1 MLFQYIIP
9 VQPELILPDDGEF
22 VSDLNPTF
30 DQGANQ
36 AIERAA
42 FFFADGLI
50 SDGSHHAIAVS
61 FSEAVSIGNSG
72 D

>member
-1 MLFQYIIP
+1 LR
-9 VQPELILPDDGEF
+9 DGGEF

-30 DQGANQ
+30 DRGANQ

-50 SDGSHHAIAVS
+50 SDDSHHAVAVS
-61 FSEAVSIGNSG
+61 FSEAVSIGDSG